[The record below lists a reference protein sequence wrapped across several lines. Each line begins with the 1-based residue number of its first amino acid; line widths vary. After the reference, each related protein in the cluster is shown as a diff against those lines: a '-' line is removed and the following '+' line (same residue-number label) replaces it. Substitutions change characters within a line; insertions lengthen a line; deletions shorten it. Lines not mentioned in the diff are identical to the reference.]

1 MRGLLPYAWR
11 SLRARPAR
19 TGLTIAGIAV
29 GVGVL
34 VAGLAV
40 DTGISASIDRT
51 VASIAG
57 RADLRITGFA
67 EAGLSRTTVDT
78 ITAVPGVAVAAPAI
92 ERRAPIAPSPDRPAL
107 VDPVTVLG
115 IDPSLERRV
124 HDLSLLAG
132 SPLLAADEPSALV
145 GERLA
150 RSDGL
155 ELGMDVALVGAEGL
169 VRVRVIGILAG
180 DGPVQAPDGRSLV
193 VPIGTAARLAGT
205 QRSKRSGAGRPPRT
219 QRAGD
224 RDHPGRCR
232 AGRRRR
238 AVVGHL
244 GARQGARHRALR
256 VVHPRRPR
264 DDPERVHAGPPR
276 HDWPPRRDRAVRR
289 RLPHREHAVDD
300 GHGTVPRA
308 RPASSRRRQ
317 PQPARTD
324 RGGAGGAPGRGRVA
338 HGSGARVV
346 LGSLLADALRR
357 GGGVPLDGPVF
368 EPGLLLGTF
377 LLGVAVTLA
386 AAAEPARRAAAV
398 SPVEA
403 LRARARGA
411 AGGHARRRWL
421 VAILAVVAIVGAMA
435 FPAGPG
441 PLGAGRALI
450 VDAVLIAA
458 VLLAPAVLVPLGR
471 AAGAPFAR
479 VLRLEERLA
488 RAAIVRDRS
497 RSGLTVGALVVGL
510 TMVVA
515 LGAVAANARLVATAW
530 IHDVVPGDEV
540 LTAIAPV
547 PLDDFSPEPDLEAVD
562 GVASVSPIATFDLAF
577 RGQRVRAAA
586 MSGAD
591 LAADGRLTFLAGERA
606 AALAA
611 LDAGGAVIL
620 PRAAADRLDV
630 GLDDVL
636 AVPAVDGAL
645 VELSVVGIVE
655 RSLRRMAA
663 RRRSSA
669 GPTPRP
675 GSVSPARTPSRSGS
689 RPAPAMP
696 LSRPSPTSRWSER

>member
-107 VDPVTVLG
+107 VDPVTILG

-145 GERLA
+145 GELLA

-155 ELGMDVALVGAEGL
+155 ELGMDVALVGSEGL

-180 DGPVQAPDGRSLV
+180 GGPVQAPDGRTLV
-193 VPIGTAARLAGT
+193 VPIGTAARLAGHAAVEAL
-205 QRSKRSGAGRPPRT
+205 RSGETAPDSAVPATGITRVDVVLAEGAARSSVISALDKALDSEPYVLSIPGDLATTLSASTQDLRATTGLLAAIALFAGAFLIVNTLSMTVTERSRELALL
-219 QRAGD
+219 RA
-224 RDHPGRCR
+224 
-232 AGRRRR
+232 AGASRNQLARIVAAQAALL
-238 AVVGHL
+238 AVAGSLTGLVL
-244 GARQGARHRALR
+244 G
-256 VVHPRRPR
+256 
-264 DDPERVHAGPPR
+264 
-276 HDWPPRRDRAVRR
+276 
-289 RLPHREHAVDD
+289 
-300 GHGTVPRA
+300 
-308 RPASSRRRQ
+308 
-317 PQPARTD
+317 
-324 RGGAGGAPGRGRVA
+324 
-338 HGSGARVV
+338 VV
-346 LGSLLADALRR
+346 LGSFLADALRR

-377 LLGVAVTLA
+377 MLGVAVTLA

-398 SPVEA
+398 
-403 LRARARGA
+403 
-411 AGGHARRRWL
+411 RRWRRC
-421 VAILAVVAIVGAMA
+421 VPVREAHWGPRAASMA
-435 FPAGPG
+435 GRDPGGRRDRGGDGVPAGPG

-497 RSGLTVGALVVGL
+497 RSG
-510 TMVVA
+510 
-515 LGAVAANARLVATAW
+515 
-530 IHDVVPGDEV
+530 
-540 LTAIAPV
+540 
-547 PLDDFSPEPDLEAVD
+547 
-562 GVASVSPIATFDLAF
+562 
-577 RGQRVRAAA
+577 
-586 MSGAD
+586 
-591 LAADGRLTFLAGERA
+591 
-606 AALAA
+606 
-611 LDAGGAVIL
+611 
-620 PRAAADRLDV
+620 
-630 GLDDVL
+630 
-636 AVPAVDGAL
+636 
-645 VELSVVGIVE
+645 
-655 RSLRRMAA
+655 
-663 RRRSSA
+663 
-669 GPTPRP
+669 
-675 GSVSPARTPSRSGS
+675 
-689 RPAPAMP
+689 
-696 LSRPSPTSRWSER
+696 

>member
-1 MRGLLPYAWR
+1 M
-11 SLRARPAR
+11 
-19 TGLTIAGIAV
+19 
-29 GVGVL
+29 
-34 VAGLAV
+34 
-40 DTGISASIDRT
+40 
-51 VASIAG
+51 
-57 RADLRITGFA
+57 
-67 EAGLSRTTVDT
+67 
-78 ITAVPGVAVAAPAI
+78 
-92 ERRAPIAPSPDRPAL
+92 
-107 VDPVTVLG
+107 DPVTILG

-145 GERLA
+145 GELLA

-180 DGPVQAPDGRSLV
+180 GGPVQAPDGRTLV
-193 VPIGTAARLAGT
+193 VPIGTAARLAGHAAVEAL
-205 QRSKRSGAGRPPRT
+205 RSGETAPDSAVPATGITRVDVVLAEGAARSSVISALDKALDTEPYVLSIPGDLATTLSASTQDLRATTGLLAAIALFAGAFLIVNTLSMTVTERSRELALL
-219 QRAGD
+219 RA
-224 RDHPGRCR
+224 
-232 AGRRRR
+232 AGASRGQLARIVAAQAALL
-238 AVVGHL
+238 AVAGSLAGLVL
-244 GARQGARHRALR
+244 G
-256 VVHPRRPR
+256 
-264 DDPERVHAGPPR
+264 
-276 HDWPPRRDRAVRR
+276 
-289 RLPHREHAVDD
+289 
-300 GHGTVPRA
+300 
-308 RPASSRRRQ
+308 
-317 PQPARTD
+317 
-324 RGGAGGAPGRGRVA
+324 
-338 HGSGARVV
+338 VV

-411 AGGHARRRWL
+411 SGGHARRRWL

-611 LDAGGAVIL
+611 LDAGGAVD
-620 PRAAADRLDV
+620 P
-630 GLDDVL
+630 
-636 AVPAVDGAL
+636 
-645 VELSVVGIVE
+645 
-655 RSLRRMAA
+655 AA
-663 RRRSSA
+663 RRR
-669 GPTPRP
+669 GP
-675 GSVSPARTPSRSGS
+675 PAR
-689 RPAPAMP
+689 RP
-696 LSRPSPTSRWSER
+696 R